1 MRQRPSASA
10 PAARSWSVCGGVTRE
25 LAELVATLAAAGQRR
40 LPPEDELGA
49 RLGVSR
55 PTIRSALQE
64 LESQGQIRRQHGRGT
79 FINSHSLG
87 LSANVAQDRT
97 FVDILTDLGFTPRI
111 RVLGLRAGQLTGQQA
126 DRLGLDAP
134 EPACVVERRYDAS
147 GKPAILVVD
156 VVPQRFLSG
165 PPAELTG
172 EDSTFDFVSRHTGRS
187 VSYSVTSIRPVLAD
201 ERVRAALRLAAD
213 SPVLLLDH
221 LHIDQDDRAV
231 ALTDAYINDRF
242 LRFSVVRTR

>member
-1 MRQRPSASA
+1 MRQRTPVGA

-79 FINSHSLG
+79 FINSHALG
-87 LSANVAQDRT
+87 LAANVAQDRT
-97 FVDILTDLGFTPRI
+97 FIDILTDLGVTPRI
-111 RVLGLRAGQLTGQQA
+111 RVLGLRAGELTRDQA
-126 DRLGLDAP
+126 VRLDRDSP

-156 VVPQRFLSG
+156 VVPQRFLPA
-165 PPAELTG
+165 PPAELSA
-172 EDSTFDFVSRHTGRS
+172 EDSTFDFISRYTGRS

-201 ERVRAALRLAAD
+201 EHVRAALRLATPG
-213 SPVLLLDH
+213 PVLLLDH
-221 LHIDQDDRAV
+221 LHVDQDDRAV
-231 ALTDAYINDRF
+231 ALTDAYINDRY
-242 LRFSVVRTR
+242 LRFSVVRSR

>member
-1 MRQRPSASA
+1 MRPRTAVTETA
-10 PAARSWSVCGGVTRE
+10 TRNWSVYGGVTRE
-25 LAELVATLAAAGQRR
+25 LAELVATLAAAGERR
-40 LPPEDELGA
+40 LPPEDELGT

-79 FINSHSLG
+79 FINSHALG
-87 LSANVAQDRT
+87 LAVNVAQDRT
-97 FVDILTDLGFTPRI
+97 FIDILTDLGYTPRI
-111 RVLGLRAGQLTGQQA
+111 RVRGLRAAELTREQA

-156 VVPQRFLSG
+156 VVPQRFLPR
-165 PPAELTG
+165 PPGQLTA
-172 EDSTFDFVSRHTGRS
+172 EDSTFDFINRHTGRS
-187 VSYSVTSIRPVLAD
+187 VSYSVASIRPVLAD
-201 ERVRAALRLAAD
+201 ERVRTALRLAAD
-213 SPVLLLDH
+213 SPVLMLDH

-231 ALTDAYINDRF
+231 ALTDAYINDRY